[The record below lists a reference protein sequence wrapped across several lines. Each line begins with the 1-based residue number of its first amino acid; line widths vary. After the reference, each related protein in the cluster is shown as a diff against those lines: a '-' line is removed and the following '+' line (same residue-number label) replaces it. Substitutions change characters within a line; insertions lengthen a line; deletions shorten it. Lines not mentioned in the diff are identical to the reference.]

1 MHIHEIEKANLWKE
15 VRVAHAHH
23 ALKISHSLGAA
34 PQGQRPSLLT
44 NQVGQLCRST

>member
-34 PQGQRPSLLT
+34 PQGQRPSLLM
-44 NQVGQLCRST
+44 NQVGQLCRPT